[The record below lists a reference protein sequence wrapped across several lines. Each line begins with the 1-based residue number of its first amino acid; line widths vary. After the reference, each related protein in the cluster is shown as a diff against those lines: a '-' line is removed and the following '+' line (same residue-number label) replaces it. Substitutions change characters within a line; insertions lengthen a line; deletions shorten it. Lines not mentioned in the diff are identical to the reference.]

1 MRPKGVEARRLPHA
15 DAAAIVAAAA
25 VAAADGARVPPGRQ
39 RISLERVWAAR
50 AEAAKGGGADPP
62 PNPFSRGL
70 PPVLPAAPFAAV
82 APPPR
87 DRRQAAWA
95 TLRPALGA
103 APFSAYDSC
112 VAAAAE
118 YASRTPRSAAALHAF
133 LA

>member
-1 MRPKGVEARRLPHA
+1 MRDRW
-15 DAAAIVAAAA
+15 DAH
-25 VAAADGARVPPGRQ
+25 PGRLHK
-39 RISLERVWAAR
+39 SSYD
-50 AEAAKGGGADPP
+50 DPP

-118 YASRTPRSAAALHAF
+118 YAARTPRSAAALHAF